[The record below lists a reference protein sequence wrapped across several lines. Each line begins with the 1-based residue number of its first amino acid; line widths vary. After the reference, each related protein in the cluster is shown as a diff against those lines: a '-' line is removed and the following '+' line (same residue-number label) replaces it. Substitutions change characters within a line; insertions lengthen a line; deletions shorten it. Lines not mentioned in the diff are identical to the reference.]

1 MIKYSLTCFLVVIAL
16 YSSGQNSNSK
26 NNKNNMKQTRK
37 TDTMH
42 HHHNHGAANE
52 HMNKTSFENLT
63 AAFEDTERI
72 KTQKP
77 DEVIALLGNIQGKT
91 IMDIGAGTGYF
102 AFRMVNKGA
111 TVIAADVD
119 QRFQDYV
126 IHKRDNLKMS
136 AEKLQT
142 RLVPYDDCKLAT
154 NEADIVIIVDT
165 YHHIEDRIAYFKK
178 VKQGLKQG
186 GRLLVLDYKKM
197 EMPIPSPPMS
207 MKLSPAEIT
216 KELSQAGFSSYTV
229 NETLMPYQYVIIA
242 N

>member
-26 NNKNNMKQTRK
+26 NNKNNMKQTSK

-91 IMDIGAGTGYF
+91 IMDIGAGTG
-102 AFRMVNKGA
+102 
-111 TVIAADVD
+111 
-119 QRFQDYV
+119 
-126 IHKRDNLKMS
+126 
-136 AEKLQT
+136 
-142 RLVPYDDCKLAT
+142 
-154 NEADIVIIVDT
+154 
-165 YHHIEDRIAYFKK
+165 
-178 VKQGLKQG
+178 
-186 GRLLVLDYKKM
+186 
-197 EMPIPSPPMS
+197 
-207 MKLSPAEIT
+207 EIT